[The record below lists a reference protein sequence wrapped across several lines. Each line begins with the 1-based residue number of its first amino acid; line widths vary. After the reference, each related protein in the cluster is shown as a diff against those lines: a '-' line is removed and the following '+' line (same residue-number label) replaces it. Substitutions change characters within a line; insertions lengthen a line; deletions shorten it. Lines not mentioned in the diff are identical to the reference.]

1 MDVTNAGAIPTM
13 EAALSYAFRRHE
25 VIINNI
31 ANSSTP
37 GFRAQDLPVEEFN
50 KVLARATRPER
61 PSPVVLGQPFDGTTP
76 SAPFFHPN
84 LFSPS
89 PEPGVPGA
97 DGNTVVP
104 ELEASK
110 MAKNAALFTALSQLL
125 ARQYDLIEKALRERV

>member
-13 EAALSYAFRRHE
+13 EAALAYAFRRHE
-25 VIINNI
+25 IIVNNI

-37 GFRAQDLPVEEFN
+37 GFHAQDLPVAEFN
-50 KVLARATRPER
+50 EVLARATRPER
-61 PSPVVLGQPFDGTTP
+61 PSPVVLGQPFEGARP
-76 SAPFFHPN
+76 SMPSFNPT

-89 PEPGVPGA
+89 PVPGVPGA

-125 ARQYDLIEKALRERV
+125 ARQYDLIEKAIRERI